1 MFQFEEILNKSGWE
15 ISFYPFSDD
24 LFLRS
29 RYQGKK
35 AFLSV
40 GASYWRRILSG
51 REMRTADLVWVEK
64 ELIPWAPSWIE
75 KVLIPFRGKVV
86 YDFDDA
92 VHEQFRENPH
102 VAVRFT
108 LRNKIPRTVAEP
120 SRVLAGNSTLQE
132 YFSTELGVDSI
143 LLPSTIDTKRL
154 SPPEET
160 HTDETRPFVFG
171 WIGTPVTYEAY
182 VEPLL
187 PMFESIA
194 ENLGA
199 EFWVIGVP
207 EPSEHPERV
216 KFFPWSPEVEAR
228 LLQGLDVGIMPL
240 TDDPWSRGKCGY
252 KLLQYMA
259 VGKAVIASP
268 VGVNQEIVY
277 HGKTGYL
284 ARDESDWVRYL
295 RLLAEDRILSAAMG
309 KEGLA
314 RVSST
319 YSLENV
325 GRQLVDYFDQLVR
338 N

>member
-1 MFQFEEILNKSGWE
+1 
-15 ISFYPFSDD
+15 
-24 LFLRS
+24 
-29 RYQGKK
+29 
-35 AFLSV
+35 
-40 GASYWRRILSG
+40 
-51 REMRTADLVWVEK
+51 MRTADLVWVEK

-75 KVLIPFRGKVV
+75 KALIPYRGKVV

-102 VAVRFT
+102 VAVRLA
-108 LRNKIPRTVAEP
+108 LRNKIPHTVAKP
-120 SRVLAGNSTLQE
+120 SRVLAGNGTLQE

-154 SPPEET
+154 SLPEET

-171 WIGTPVTYEAY
+171 WIGTPVTYETY

-187 PMFESIA
+187 AVFELVASTL
-194 ENLGA
+194 EA

-207 EPSEHPERV
+207 EPSNHSQRV
-216 KFFPWSPEVEAR
+216 RYFTWSPEEEAR
-228 LLQGLDVGIMPL
+228 LLQALDVGIMPL
-240 TDDPWSRGKCGY
+240 KDDPWSRGKCGY

-268 VGVNQEIVY
+268 VGANREIVS

-284 ARDESDWVRYL
+284 VQDESDWLRYL
-295 RLLAEDRILSAAMG
+295 RMLAEDRNLSAAMG
-309 KEGLA
+309 KEGSA

-319 YSLENV
+319 YSLESA

-338 N
+338 K